1 MASSALETPWV
12 VTSERSS
19 RGPMSSL
26 KALWTQIGHKKIYS
40 NYERPPFPIIID
52 KPSVYDLV
60 GSWRFSDYCMFGA
73 IYGTGILW
81 AFTISRPMPSVM
93 QKLLVYHGV
102 SHMAFIVAACSMVAI
117 PYRRLTG
124 FWDNGL
130 RWSKPEDKLHKYDMT
145 SHYEKS
151 TGWSRFRVKTE

>member
-1 MASSALETPWV
+1 MASSALESPWV

-26 KALWTQIGHKKIYS
+26 KALWTQVGHKKIYS

-102 SHMAFIVAACSMVAI
+102 SHMAFIVAACDSNQFTPSIQMLVALQVGARMAAFI
-117 PYRRLTG
+117 SGTLSQVSSYRPVNSISELG
-124 FWDNGL
+124 I
-130 RWSKPEDKLHKYDMT
+130 
-145 SHYEKS
+145 
-151 TGWSRFRVKTE
+151 